1 MRKENFQ
8 VGDVNFKWG
17 DKLADVKSQISTN
30 QIISENANPYAI
42 GKNLTVKI
50 SEIWSIKT
58 NSCEFSAPD
67 DDRLIH
73 RIWINLPP
81 MLFGKYRIIRKLEKH
96 LGPKSDSSTGDNHGS
111 GSVIKNCNWRFDN
124 CVIGISIYG
133 DLRTENDEV
142 NMGLLYIDLE
152 DIELLDSLYS
162 KPLRNIES
170 SLVNKINLD
179 TISIFQ
185 MQLAQRAS
193 WSMETTSFP
202 NYDIDFISRAFNG
215 FNKRKLFKTP
225 SAIQSQITEFQVA
238 TWQSIVGDYYL
249 SNHWETIELNSTL
262 KTSWSNL
269 LPAKGSGHG
278 SISIGDFNVSNEH
291 SRPETQR
298 FIEHLEKI
306 LNTSIE
312 FFESYDC

>member
-1 MRKENFQ
+1 
-8 VGDVNFKWG
+8 
-17 DKLADVKSQISTN
+17 
-30 QIISENANPYAI
+30 
-42 GKNLTVKI
+42 
-50 SEIWSIKT
+50 
-58 NSCEFSAPD
+58 
-67 DDRLIH
+67 
-73 RIWINLPP
+73 
-81 MLFGKYRIIRKLEKH
+81 
-96 LGPKSDSSTGDNHGS
+96 
-111 GSVIKNCNWRFDN
+111 
-124 CVIGISIYG
+124 
-133 DLRTENDEV
+133 
-142 NMGLLYIDLE
+142 
-152 DIELLDSLYS
+152 
-162 KPLRNIES
+162 
-170 SLVNKINLD
+170 
-179 TISIFQ
+179 
-185 MQLAQRAS
+185 RAS

-225 SAIQSQITEFQVA
+225 SAIQSQISEFQVA